1 MALVPASYNMRGLL
15 VRRASTVLTVVGIGA
30 TVAVLAGV
38 LALQQGFARLFSES
52 GRTDVA
58 VFLRPGATSE
68 GESGFRRDMAQ
79 TLIKSVPE
87 VALDEHG
94 RPLASGEMYVA
105 VRLFKLD
112 GGETNVPIRGVDQL
126 SIAIRGDDFR
136 IVEGRNFKQG
146 ADEVIVGRALT
157 SRIRGAHVDDVI
169 VLNLTPFRVV
179 GIFECEGPFGSELW
193 GDVNRMGD
201 ALERDGYSR
210 VIARVKPGTDMAA
223 LAKRFEEDKLAPAK
237 VQTERDYLTSQTQ
250 MLSTVLIVLGQ
261 FLALVMGTAAVFTGT
276 NAMLASLAARTHEVG
291 ILLSIGFRPM
301 SVFLSFLFEALLLG
315 VLGGAVGCLMVLPL
329 NGVRTGTTNWKTFTE
344 VAFAFRI
351 TPEVLGPAV
360 AFAIVLGLLGGAWP
374 AWRAARLQPTQALRR
389 E

>member
-1 MALVPASYNMRGLL
+1 MALVPATYNVRGLF
-15 VRRASTVLTVVGIGA
+15 VRRASTVLTVFGIGA

-38 LALQQGFARLFSES
+38 LALQQGFARLFAEN

-58 VFLRPGATSE
+58 VFLRPGSSSE

-79 TLIKSVPE
+79 SLIKSVPE
-87 VALDEHG
+87 VAVDEQG
-94 RPLASGEMYVA
+94 RPLASGELYTA

-112 GGETNVPIRGVDQL
+112 GGETNVPIRGVDPL
-126 SIAIRGDDFR
+126 SFSIRGDDFR
-136 IVEGRNFKQG
+136 IVEGRNFTQG

-157 SRIRGAHVDDVI
+157 ARIRDTHVDDVI

-179 GIFECEGPFGSELW
+179 GTFECEGPFGSEIW

-210 VIARVKPGTDMAA
+210 VIAQVKPGTDMEA
-223 LAKRFEEDKLAPAK
+223 LSKRFEEDKLAPAK
-237 VQTERDYLTSQTQ
+237 VLSEREYLKSQTK
-250 MLSTVLIVLGQ
+250 MLGSVLLVLGQ
-261 FLALVMGTAAVFTGT
+261 FLAVVMGTAAVFTGT
-276 NAMLASLAARTHEVG
+276 NAMLASLAARTHEIG
-291 ILLSIGFRPM
+291 ILLSIGFRPFA
-301 SVFLSFLFEALLLG
+301 VFLSFLFEALLLG
-315 VLGGAVGCLMVLPL
+315 LLGGVVGCLMVLPL
-329 NGVRTGTTNWKTFTE
+329 NGVRTGTTNWQTFTE